1 LAEYAAPLADMR
13 FVLKELAGLD
23 EIATLPGFDGAAPDL
38 VDAVLEQAAK
48 LAREVLAPL
57 NTVGDREPSRLE
69 NGVVRTPPGWKE
81 AYRQYVDGGWNA
93 LPFEP
98 EHGGQ
103 GLPWAL
109 AIAVAEMWNAANM
122 GFALCPLLNVG
133 AVELLQA
140 HGSAAQQ
147 KIFLPK
153 LVSGEW
159 TGTMN
164 LTEPQAGSDVGAV
177 RTRAV
182 RDGDTWRISGQKI
195 FITYGDHDMA
205 PNVVHMVLART
216 EGAPAGIKGISLFI
230 VPKFLVD
237 EDGGLGARNDVRTVS
252 LEHKLGIHASPTCV
266 LSYGDDGG
274 AIGTLV
280 GEENRGIEYMFTMM
294 NNARLNVGLQGVA
307 IAERAYQQARDYARV
322 RVQGK
327 PLGAKANGALPIIH
341 HPDVRRML
349 LAMKAQTEAVRGL
362 TYLTAGAIDRARR
375 HPDPAVKFAEQRRAD
390 LLIPVVKAWCTDTG
404 VEVASIGVQ
413 VHGGMGYIEE
423 TGAAQHFRDSRI
435 APIYEGTNGIQAND
449 LVGRKLMRDEGAA
462 AHAFIGEMKAILPLL
477 AADAAE
483 DALAIEAQLRP
494 AIDALEHATERL
506 LTMGSSSAAAAAA
519 AAVPYLKLF
528 GTVAGGWLMA
538 RSALAAQSYLAGGT
552 GDLAFY
558 KAKITT
564 ARFYAEQFLPNAA
577 ALVPAVNGGATVL
590 AFDLERF

>member
-564 ARFYAEQFLPNAA
+564 ARFYAEQFLPAAA